1 MRLICPNCDAQ
12 YEVDDAAIPE
22 AGRDVQCSNCGH
34 AWFQLREV
42 RADDPADDLY
52 REPEPEP
59 APEVPA
65 AVAQTDDEDDEVP
78 PAPPAGAA
86 PVQRTL
92 DESVLSILREEAD
105 RELTARKAE
114 AAGGLEMQG
123 DLGLPQPVSPIVGSA
138 AAAPMSEAGRRI
150 ASLKGEPVPAQRAAA
165 RRDLLPDIEEINS
178 TLRPNEAAASLDD
191 AGTPAPERSG
201 SGFRSGFSLVLIVT
215 GVALALYVMAPQI
228 ATQIPGIADGLMA
241 YVAAVDSLRLTLD
254 QLMQRATQ
262 ALNGAAGT

>member
-12 YEVDDAAIPE
+12 YEVDDGAIPE

-34 AWFQLREV
+34 AWFQMREV

-52 REPEPEP
+52 RDPEPV
-59 APEVPA
+59 ADVPD
-65 AVAQTDDEDDEVP
+65 AVAQTGATTDDDAAPP
-78 PAPPAGAA
+78 PAVDGVA
-86 PVQRTL
+86 PVARTL
-92 DESVLSILREEAD
+92 DASVLSILREEAD
-105 RELTARKAE
+105 RELAARKAE

-123 DLGLPQPVSPIVGSA
+123 DLGLPPPVSPMVGSA
-138 AAAPMSEAGRRI
+138 AAAPMTATGRRI
-150 ASLKGEPVPAQRAAA
+150 ASLKGESVPAQRTGS

-191 AGTPAPERSG
+191 TGMPAPEASG

-215 GVALALYVMAPQI
+215 GLALAVYIMAPQI
-228 ATQIPGIADGLMA
+228 SAQIPGAADALTS
-241 YVAAVDSLRLTLD
+241 YVAAVDGLRLTLD

-262 ALNGAAGT
+262 AMNGTTNG